1 VWRFILACCVATF
14 IFILFVLYNCQLVA
28 CYRLVAEKLNKD
40 ERKGLAEVINVL
52 QTEENK
58 DFWDAI
64 GDVLADGKYVVGSGL
79 CCAKLCHW
87 LLSSVT
93 LVNCVLTLNCRILCL
108 TTGCQH
114 GLSCTRL
121 D

>member
-1 VWRFILACCVATF
+1 VLLLSY
-14 IFILFVLYNCQLVA
+14 LFYLSCIIANWVA

-40 ERKGLAEVINVL
+40 ERKSLAEVINVL

-58 DFWDAI
+58 DFWDVI
-64 GDVLADGKYVVGSGL
+64 GDVLEDGKYVVGSGL

-87 LLSSVT
+87 LLLLIT
-93 LVNCVLTLNCRILCL
+93 LVNCLMLYCRILCL

-114 GLSCTRL
+114 GLSCTRS